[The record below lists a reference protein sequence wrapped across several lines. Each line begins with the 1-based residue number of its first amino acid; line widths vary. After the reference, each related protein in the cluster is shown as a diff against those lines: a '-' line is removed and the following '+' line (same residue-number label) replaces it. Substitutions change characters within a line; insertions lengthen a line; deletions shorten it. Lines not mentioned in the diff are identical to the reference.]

1 LFRISKSFFL
11 ESRQSRTEKLG
22 GEEIRTNTLRI
33 RSFCTAGERVSQVV
47 IENPIINSPFD
58 EPIRHFRFNDD
69 GITAEEVAGR
79 TASFKKAHRN
89 GRGMKLLELCIFAL
103 SLVLT
108 ANSQADTTVKSY
120 LRKNGTEV
128 SGYDRRS
135 DGSVSNGTS
144 NAPTPASQPV
154 QVYTSQEAPVNTIPP
169 VYGLSPAEVLDNE
182 IAARF
187 PASTDVTSEI
197 TSNEWRSD
205 TLVVHG
211 TLTNTSS
218 GSVYLRTPALVGYD
232 AKSQEISAGKII
244 LANPELKAGQKEPFT
259 AEISDPQK
267 AIKFTKL
274 VGIRSSYYFATEPSR
289 AAPTPYSRATPYAT
303 ASPRW
308 HSSATPIQVVVSAPS
323 SQTAASGSS
332 FGGIIVF
339 AILGVVGVCIV
350 KFSTGLGSAIQSP
363 AATPTSSDSLNQQ
376 ETLDDLRKGITPD
389 RYNLS
394 GFVCK
399 KNEKVLFSFQGVRHF
414 HQGTHSQ
421 WTGRSAGVSVK
432 VVKGLWFRTG
442 ANRGHSVSST
452 SMDDQG
458 TGTLVL
464 TNLGFSFI
472 GTNSTRIPFSH
483 ILSLEPYVDGFG
495 LDTDYARNNKHVFGH
510 MHPTNAAF
518 VKSAVDIIG
527 KS

>member
-1 LFRISKSFFL
+1 
-11 ESRQSRTEKLG
+11 
-22 GEEIRTNTLRI
+22 
-33 RSFCTAGERVSQVV
+33 
-47 IENPIINSPFD
+47 
-58 EPIRHFRFNDD
+58 
-69 GITAEEVAGR
+69 
-79 TASFKKAHRN
+79 
-89 GRGMKLLELCIFAL
+89 MKLLELCLFAL

-108 ANSQADTTVKSY
+108 DNLEADTTVKFY
-120 LRKNGTEV
+120 TRKNGTEV
-128 SGYDRRS
+128 PSYTRHSGRPD
-135 DGSVSNGTS
+135 SNGDS
-144 NAPTPASQPV
+144 NVATPASQPV
-154 QVYTSQEAPVNTIPP
+154 QVYTSPEAPVNTAPP
-169 VYGLSPAEVLDNE
+169 VYALSPAEVLDNE
-182 IAARF
+182 IAAGL

-197 TSNEWRSD
+197 TSNEWRFN

-218 GSVYLRTPALVGYD
+218 GSVNLTTPALVGYD

-244 LANPELKAGQKEPFT
+244 LANPELRAGQKEAFT

-267 AIKFTKL
+267 TIKFTKL
-274 VGIRSSYYFATEPSR
+274 VGIRSSYHIGTEPTY
-289 AAPTPYSRATPYAT
+289 AGPTPSVSAAPYAT

-308 HSSATPIQVVVSAPS
+308 HSSTAPIQAEVSAPS
-323 SQTAASGSS
+323 SQTAASGSA

-339 AILGVVGVCIV
+339 AILGVIGVCIV
-350 KFSTGLGSAIQSP
+350 KFFMRLGSTIQSP
-363 AATPTSSDSLNQQ
+363 AAIPTSADTVNQQ

-399 KNEKVLFSFQGVRHF
+399 KNEKVLFSFQGVRHY

-432 VVKGLWFRTG
+432 IAKGLWFRTG

-464 TNLGFSFI
+464 TNEGFSFM

-495 LDTDYARNNKHVFGH
+495 LDTDYAHNNKHTFGH

-518 VKSAVDIIG
+518 VKSAVRFPF
-527 KS
+527 